1 MCDSS
6 LPFGPTLSIQSC
18 LHRSCR
24 LELQPLGGCDLDSF
38 TCLPEWPIG
47 HADAVVCIN
56 MLHIAPWPAAEGLMA
71 GAGRALTPGGVLYLY
86 GPFRKDG
93 RHTAS
98 SNAAFDASL
107 RARNPAWG
115 IRDVG
120 RLQNWRADMG
130 WISSIN
136 FRCLRTISAS
146 SSGVPRVEPHR

>member
-1 MCDSS
+1 
-6 LPFGPTLSIQSC
+6 
-18 LHRSCR
+18 
-24 LELQPLGGCDLDSF
+24 LELDVQAA
-38 TCLPEWPIG
+38 EWPIG

-115 IRDVG
+115 VRDVG
-120 RLQNWRADMG
+120 EVAELARRHGLDQLDQLPMPANN
-130 WISSIN
+130 ISLV
-136 FRCLRTISAS
+136 FRRSACS
-146 SSGVPRVEPHR
+146 VANGLGQPDRF